1 MGKGRRT
8 TRCGTRGKTDKV
20 TGRIPE
26 RHPVTLSFLQTSAT
40 FRPVSI
46 EDKSIKLGHP
56 SYVWRFGQ
64 DRRLDLIRRYV
75 RFNGARMLDIGCGVG
90 AYVDKFRSLGAHAF
104 GVDVDAEKL
113 AEAQRAKRLRLLAT
127 SVSETLPFPDNYFD
141 VVVLH
146 EVIEHVDDDYQTIRE
161 AHRVI
166 RHNGRI
172 IIFAPNRLYPFETHG
187 AFFGKRYVFGNI
199 PLIGWLPDSLR
210 NKFAP
215 HVRAY
220 RARDIYALF
229 AELDGTL
236 LSHTQIYPGY
246 DKIARRSALLARVF
260 RSVTYFLEATPLRA
274 FGLSHF
280 AVWEKGGRQTTVN
293 SRERSP

>member
-1 MGKGRRT
+1 MPARSL
-8 TRCGTRGKTDKV
+8 
-20 TGRIPE
+20 
-26 RHPVTLSFLQTSAT
+26 HFLSTSAIL
-40 FRPVSI
+40 RAVSI
-46 EDKSIKLGHP
+46 EDKAIHLGHP

-75 RFNGARMLDIGCGVG
+75 RFDNARILDIGCGIG
-90 AYVDKFRSLGAHAF
+90 AYVEKFRALGAHAF
-104 GVDVDAEKL
+104 GVDVDADKL
-113 AEAQRAKRLRLLAT
+113 AEAHRAKRLQLLAT
-127 SVSETLPFPDNYFD
+127 SVSEALPFPDNYFD

-146 EVIEHVDDDYQTIRE
+146 EVIEHVADDYQTIRE
-161 AHRVI
+161 ACRVTHRNGRVI
-166 RHNGRI
+166 V
-172 IIFAPNRLYPFETHG
+172 FAPNRLYPFETHG

-220 RARDIYALF
+220 RTRDIRALF
-229 AELDGTL
+229 AQVDGTML
-236 LSHTQIYPGY
+236 THTQIYPGY

-280 AVWEKGGRQTTVN
+280 AVWKKGTR
-293 SRERSP
+293 SRH